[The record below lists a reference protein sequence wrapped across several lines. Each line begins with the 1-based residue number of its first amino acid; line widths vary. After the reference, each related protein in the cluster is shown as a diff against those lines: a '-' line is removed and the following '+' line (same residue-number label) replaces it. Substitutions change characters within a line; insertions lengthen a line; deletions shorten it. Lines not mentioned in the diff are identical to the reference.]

1 MKEIRKGVSEEAIF
15 DQRSEGRGEGLHW
28 ENWVKKMCKSLS
40 LSREQ
45 QGQWDWN
52 EIRKGQ

>member
-1 MKEIRKGVSEEAIF
+1 MKEIRKGESEEAIF
-15 DQRSEGRGEGLHW
+15 DQRSEGRGEGPPW

-45 QGQWDWN
+45 QGQWAGV
-52 EIRKGQ
+52 K